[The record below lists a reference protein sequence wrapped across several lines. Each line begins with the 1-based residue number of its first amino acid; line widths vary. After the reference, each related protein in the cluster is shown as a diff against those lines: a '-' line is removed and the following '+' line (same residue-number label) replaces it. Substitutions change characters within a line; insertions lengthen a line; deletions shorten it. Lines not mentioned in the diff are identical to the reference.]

1 MIQVDRRLTRS
12 LLFSKHDDKGECVV
26 RTSILN
32 MLRNYSNEYLSGE
45 EISKQLAVSRTAI
58 WKQIQTLKQAGY
70 EIEAHPR
77 KGYRLK
83 GVPDRLLPDEIRDH
97 LSTMILGKQEIY
109 YFNDIDST
117 NNEAKK
123 QANLGC
129 HEGAII
135 LSEMQNSGRGR
146 ISRSWFSPA
155 GKGIWLSVVLRP
167 PFHPY
172 DAPKCTLLAAVAV
185 TKAIRK
191 VTQVQCG
198 IKWPNDIL
206 YEGKKLVGILTEMSA
221 EMDAI
226 NYVVIGMGIN
236 VNIDQ
241 QEFPEE
247 LKKIA
252 TSLSLAAGKPIER
265 LALLQAILIELE
277 REYNNV
283 IQHGFLTVLDD
294 WRELSVTLGQTVDVL
309 GGSKEFSGLAVDI
322 DNDGALLVQTEDR
335 IEKIIAG
342 DVSIRP
348 RI

>member
-1 MIQVDRRLTRS
+1 
-12 LLFSKHDDKGECVV
+12 VV

-45 EISKQLAVSRTAI
+45 EISRQLAVSRTAI
-58 WKQIQTLKQAGY
+58 WKHMQTLKQAGY

-77 KGYRLK
+77 QGYRLK
-83 GVPDRLLPDEIRDH
+83 SVPDFLLPDEIRDQ
-97 LSTMILGKQEIY
+97 LSTRILGKQEIY
-109 YFNDIDST
+109 YFQDIDST

-129 HEGAII
+129 HEGAIV
-135 LSEMQNSGRGR
+135 LSEMQNGGRGR

-155 GKGIWLSVVLRP
+155 CKGIWLSVVLRP

-185 TKAIRK
+185 TKAIRR
-191 VTQVQCG
+191 VTQVECG

-206 YEGKKLVGILTEMSA
+206 YEGKKIVGILTEMNA

-226 NYVVIGMGIN
+226 NHVVIGMGIN
-236 VNIDQ
+236 VNISQD
-241 QEFPEE
+241 EFPQE
-247 LKKIA
+247 LRQIA
-252 TSLSLAAGKPIER
+252 TSLSVAAGKTISR
-265 LALLQAILIELE
+265 LPLLQEILVELE
-277 REYNNV
+277 REYHNV
-283 IQHGFLTVLDD
+283 IQHGFTQMLNE
-294 WRELSVTLGQTVDVL
+294 WRELSVTLGQTVDVI
-309 GGSKEFSGLAVDI
+309 GGSKQFSGLAVDI
-322 DNDGALLVQTEDR
+322 DNDGTLLVETEGG

-348 RI
+348 GHK

>member
-1 MIQVDRRLTRS
+1 
-12 LLFSKHDDKGECVV
+12 VV

-32 MLRNYSNEYLSGE
+32 MLRKYSNEYLSGE

-58 WKQIQTLKQAGY
+58 WKQIQTLKQTGY
-70 EIEAHPR
+70 GIEAHPR

-83 GVPDRLLPDEIRDH
+83 SVPDRLLPDEIRDH
-97 LSTMILGKQEIY
+97 LSTTILGKQEIY
-109 YFNDIDST
+109 YFDDIDST

-129 HEGAII
+129 HEGAIV

-155 GKGIWLSVVLRP
+155 GKGIWLSVILRP

-172 DAPKCTLLAAVAV
+172 DAPKCTLMTAVAV
-185 TKAIRK
+185 TKAIRR
-191 VTQVQCG
+191 VTQVKCG

-206 YEGKKLVGILTEMSA
+206 YEGKKLVGILTEMNA
-221 EMDAI
+221 EMDVI

-236 VNIDQ
+236 VNIEQ
-241 QEFPEE
+241 QEFPGE
-247 LKKIA
+247 LTEIA
-252 TSLSLAAGKPIER
+252 TSLSLATGQTVSR
-265 LALLQAILIELE
+265 LSLLQEILIELE

-283 IQHGFLTVLDD
+283 IQHGFSPVLDD
-294 WRELSVTLGQTVDVL
+294 WRKLSVTLGQTVDVL
-309 GGSKEFSGLAVDI
+309 GGNKQFSGLAVDI
-322 DNDGALLVQTEDR
+322 DNDGALLVQIEDR

-342 DVSIRP
+342 DVSIRSQV
-348 RI
+348 

>member
-1 MIQVDRRLTRS
+1 
-12 LLFSKHDDKGECVV
+12 V

-32 MLRNYSNEYLSGE
+32 MLRKYSNEYLSGE
-45 EISKQLAVSRTAI
+45 EISRQLAVSRTAI
-58 WKQIQTLKQAGY
+58 WKHMQTLKQAGY

-77 KGYRLK
+77 QGYRLK
-83 GVPDRLLPDEIRDH
+83 SIPDRLLPDEIRDH
-97 LSTMILGKQEIY
+97 LSTVTLGQQEIY
-109 YFNDIDST
+109 YFDDIGST

-123 QANLGC
+123 QASLGC
-129 HEGAII
+129 HEGAIV

-172 DAPKCTLLAAVAV
+172 DAPKCTLMAAVAV

-191 VTQVQCG
+191 VTKVECG

-206 YEGKKLVGILTEMSA
+206 YEGKKIVGILTEMNA
-221 EMDAI
+221 EMDVI
-226 NYVVIGMGIN
+226 NHVVIGMGIN
-236 VNIDQ
+236 VNIKQ

-247 LKKIA
+247 LQTIA
-252 TSLSLAAGKPIER
+252 TSLSIASGQTVDR
-265 LALLQAILIELE
+265 LLLLQEILVELE

-283 IQHGFLTVLDD
+283 IQQGFLPVLEE
-294 WRELSVTLGQTVDVL
+294 WRKLSVTLGQTVDVL
-309 GGSKEFSGLAVDI
+309 GGSKQFSGLAVDI

-348 RI
+348 RVK

>member
-1 MIQVDRRLTRS
+1 M
-12 LLFSKHDDKGECVV
+12 

-45 EISKQLAVSRTAI
+45 EISRQLAVSRTAI
-58 WKQIQTLKQAGY
+58 WKHIQTLKQGGY

-77 KGYRLK
+77 RGYRLK
-83 GVPDRLLPDEIRDH
+83 SVPDFLLPDEIRDQ
-97 LSTMILGKQEIY
+97 LQTKTLGQKEIFY
-109 YFNDIDST
+109 LENIDST

-129 HEGAII
+129 HEGAIV
-135 LSEMQNSGRGR
+135 LSEMQNGGRGR

-185 TKAIRK
+185 TKAIRS

-206 YEGKKLVGILTEMSA
+206 YEGKKIVGILTEMNA

-226 NYVVIGMGIN
+226 NYVVIGIGIN
-236 VNIDQ
+236 VNISQ
-241 QEFPEE
+241 EEFPLE
-247 LKKIA
+247 LRQIA
-252 TSLSLAAGKPIER
+252 TSLSVAADKPIPR
-265 LALLQAILIELE
+265 LPLLQEILSALE
-277 REYNNV
+277 KEYHKV
-283 IQHGFLTVLDD
+283 IQHGFVEMLDE
-294 WRELSVTLGQTVDVL
+294 WRELSVTLGQTVDII
-309 GGSKEFSGLAVDI
+309 GASEKSSGLAVDI
-322 DNDGALLVQTEDR
+322 DKDGALLVEIEGR

-348 RI
+348 RSKNLL